1 MTIKRIL
8 TLLAMFSLAACAE
21 HTDIR
26 HSADYA
32 SILDRASGVTAVPA
46 TARVVT
52 SDVSGNEERM
62 YDYEYTVED
71 QITQIMVPVLR
82 ERGYRVKELRKA
94 EIKEKKL
101 YELVDQVNKSFA
113 NAYPKAYAPGT
124 SDVKK
129 AFALQLDLGDSA
141 ITLAEKSGEEIVV
154 LSKYNEVVKTNG
166 ARAKDMAMD
175 ILFGTHA
182 GAVAESAV
190 LTVAIVDLKHS
201 KVLWIKNG
209 YVARSVLGSAIS
221 GASDQNEILEKNIK
235 NLVAQALKDLPNK
248 SDLLKQDIAK
258 Q

>member
-1 MTIKRIL
+1 MIIKKFLALLVLL
-8 TLLAMFSLAACAE
+8 TLAACAK

-32 SILDRASGVTAVPA
+32 SVLNRASTVTALPA

-71 QITQIMVPVLR
+71 KVTQILAGVLR
-82 ERGYRVKELRKA
+82 ERGYRVKILHKT
-94 EIKEKKL
+94 EIKEKKI
-101 YELVDQVNKSFA
+101 YELVDQVNKSYA
-113 NAYPKAYAPGT
+113 DAHPKAYAPGT

-129 AFALQLDLGDSA
+129 AFAMDLGLGGA
-141 ITLAEKSGEEIVV
+141 AMTLAEQSGEEIAV

-175 ILFGTHA
+175 ILFGTSA

-190 LTVAIVDLKHS
+190 LTVSIVDLKRS
-201 KVLWIKNG
+201 KVLWIRNG
-209 YVARSVLGSAIS
+209 FVAKSVIGSAIS
-221 GASDQNEILEKNIK
+221 GASDQNEVLEKNIK
-235 NLVAQALKDLPNK
+235 SLVTQALKDLPNK
-248 SDLLKQDIAK
+248 SDLLTQNITK
-258 Q
+258 